1 MVTDLRGWGL
11 LFPGQGAQAPGM
23 GKAWAEAFPAAR
35 EVLERADRVL
45 GRPLAKACF
54 EGPGEEL
61 DRTDVAQPAL
71 FAVGAAVL
79 AALRA
84 GFSVDPARCGAA
96 LGLSLGEYT
105 ALHAAGS
112 LSFEDGLR
120 LVAARGRAMQRASE
134 ERPSGMISVLGLEE
148 APIEEACREASRKG
162 IVSIAN
168 RNAPGQTVI
177 GGEEA
182 PLEEVERL
190 LKAKGARRLVRLK
203 VAGAFHTECMR
214 PAAQALEA
222 ELARVE
228 IRPPLVPFFSNVS
241 GGPLADPA
249 GIRSHLARQVC
260 SPVLW
265 EACQRAALA
274 TGVRRYLELPPGA
287 VLRGLLRKVDP
298 DATAFGAEEPG
309 EWEAA
314 A

>member
-11 LFPGQGAQAPGM
+11 LIPGQGAQAPGR

-35 EVLERADRVL
+35 EVHERADRIL

-54 EGPGEEL
+54 EGPAEEL

-84 GFSVDPARCGAA
+84 GFSVDPSKCGAA

-162 IVSIAN
+162 IVSVAN
-168 RNAPGQTVI
+168 RNAPGQAVT
-177 GGEEA
+177 GGGGA
-182 PLEEVERL
+182 PLGGGQRPRQATEGR
-190 LKAKGARRLVRLK
+190 AARRR
-203 VAGAFHTECMR
+203 
-214 PAAQALEA
+214 
-222 ELARVE
+222 
-228 IRPPLVPFFSNVS
+228 
-241 GGPLADPA
+241 
-249 GIRSHLARQVC
+249 
-260 SPVLW
+260 
-265 EACQRAALA
+265 
-274 TGVRRYLELPPGA
+274 
-287 VLRGLLRKVDP
+287 
-298 DATAFGAEEPG
+298 
-309 EWEAA
+309 
-314 A
+314 